1 MAKLTEPPGPR
12 LPLGARRERKTLE
25 DLAWLLNATSLAH
38 VVAAVVAVFDV
49 IKRWESVVTDVI
61 PTEMVL

>member
-1 MAKLTEPPGPR
+1 M
-12 LPLGARRERKTLE
+12 
-25 DLAWLLNATSLAH
+25 LNATSLAH